1 MGAKREKA
9 RITSSIFLS
18 SIQTVPEEI
27 TGNWHYRNIREG
39 RGGQRRAGASRE
51 GQGQAEE
58 GKEEQRKAGESR
70 GGQGRAGE
78 GRGGEAGGCHCPA
91 TLCST

>member
-9 RITSSIFLS
+9 KITSSIFLS

-39 RGGQRRAGASRE
+39 RGEAGKDRGKQRRAG
-51 GQGQAEE
+51 GAE
-58 GKEEQRKAGESR
+58 
-70 GGQGRAGE
+70 E
-78 GRGGEAGGCHCPA
+78 GRGGEAGGCYCPA
-91 TLCST
+91 TFCST

>member
-39 RGGQRRAGASRE
+39 RGEQRRAGE
-51 GQGQAEE
+51 G
-58 GKEEQRKAGESR
+58 R

-78 GRGGEAGGCHCPA
+78 GRGEKARGGERTYMLDQTRQPPSALKCQLLLA
-91 TLCST
+91 Q